1 MKLMKSLTAV
11 KVASVFAISA
21 SLVTGCGSTPSSV
34 DNSAAPAGS
43 TAPGGSSAP
52 AASTAPI
59 KLSYWVGLPTDSA
72 RVMKN
77 YSENMFYKELEKKTS
92 VKVDFQHPAIG
103 SEKEQFNLLIAS
115 GNLPDVIE
123 YNFTTYP
130 GGPEKAIADKVIIP
144 LNDLIDK
151 NAPNLKK
158 YLAEHPDLKK
168 DISTDSGAIYS
179 FPAIGVGHS
188 DVSSGFVMRKD
199 WLKELN
205 LQTPETMDEWT
216 TVLRAFKEKKGVKTP
231 LTVTR
236 DELKADRFIGAYGIS
251 NSFYLDNGKVKYG
264 PVEQSYKQY
273 LTQMNAWYK
282 EGLLDVDFATQ
293 DAKAKDSK
301 ITNAGSGAFIAFIG
315 SGMGKYLNAIPAN
328 DKTFDLVP
336 LQHPVLQKGQEPNVF
351 VAAFEY
357 RGDGSAAITPS
368 NKNAAQTAKWL
379 DYLYSDEG
387 NILKSFGVEGVTFK
401 SENKFPKYTDLIVNN
416 PEKLSVGEA
425 MSKYLRVSTPAP
437 GFVGDD
443 RYTEQYYKFDQQ
455 KQAVDIFNKYVKNIN
470 KTRFPRV
477 SHTNDEV
484 QELSAIMAEV
494 ETYRDEMVL
503 KFIMGSEP
511 LTNYDKYVQQLKNMK
526 IDKALILKQTALTRY
541 NSRK

>member
-1 MKLMKSLTAV
+1 MKSLTAV